1 MKSTAHVRFTC
12 LCAFLALAFPMA
24 LPAQEY
30 TFRQYGPSD
39 GLTNLAVNCL
49 RQDRTGYLWVG
60 TDNGLFRYD
69 GSGFQEF
76 GHAEGLENSEIR
88 SLAESPD
95 GVLWVATQGG
105 VARRAGSRFETVD
118 VGEKGLFEVIAFDN
132 RGQIYLE
139 HTSGIIRGVRNG
151 TGTYQFS
158 MLVPGAIA
166 GLFVNG
172 EDVWFLKGHQLWHM
186 SGSNAEQIG
195 PSTGL
200 PADQWDAISQ
210 DGQGNLWVRSP
221 TRLYEVKQGHGQPS
235 VQFIDRSEG
244 IGHASRSR
252 LYFGS
257 QGRLLVPTNSG
268 VVILDGSDES
278 DRTYVDPQ
286 HGLPADVAGSVL
298 IDRDESLWLGMLGG
312 GLIRRLG
319 HGEWLSWTKRDGL
332 MNDSVWSTLHD
343 RTGQLWVGTSGGL
356 TIFSPEGAI
365 AHSYTTRNGL
375 LGDRVFAIQTG
386 PTGDV
391 FVGTDPAGISRFS
404 SKGILLQTYGAASGL
419 TAQQVNAIAF
429 DRQNRMWVVGPGGC
443 FRSQAPVKSGSHAE
457 VKLEHMD
464 VPGVPARAYYR
475 DVVVDQDGIVWI
487 TTQNGLGR
495 FDGSSWRVFAKGDG
509 LKSSDLSGIAVKQG
523 EVWIAYRDALGI
535 ARLRFHGNRAEVTS
549 FTTQDGLSSD
559 LIYALVFDGVGRLWA
574 STDNGVSVL
583 DDVAKGHWRRY
594 GREDGL
600 IWDDGND
607 HALYVDQ
614 QGSVWIGTSEGLSRY
629 IAPRYPVPDSAPTV
643 VLTSIQGVT
652 QEYQAEDKPVLTH
665 AQNSLF
671 IQFSGLNYGS
681 QSRTRYRY
689 RLLGNKH
696 IWNETRQGSVHFEN
710 LSSGSYVFE
719 VIGAGPNGIWSPVP
733 ARFAFSVRP
742 AWWQSWWF
750 LSTCLVVAF
759 FVGRGIW
766 SFRVRALVAQK
777 ELLERE
783 VADRTEELRES
794 HSQLEKI
801 AYNDMLTSLPN
812 RRFFSEQ
819 FRARLA
825 LARRQGIPFALLLI
839 DLDRFKLTNDTY
851 GHDAGDAVLIETGVR
866 LRAAVRESDCVAR
879 VGGDEFAILLMNAE
893 ASAGV
898 DMVCTRIV
906 DSFLDCIPFKG
917 LDLKES
923 CSIGIAEFPQH
934 GDTQESLYKSA
945 DMALYDAKGSGRNK
959 YCWYRPELAKESSP
973 DSAKISEV

>member
-1 MKSTAHVRFTC
+1 
-12 LCAFLALAFPMA
+12 
-24 LPAQEY
+24 
-30 TFRQYGPSD
+30 
-39 GLTNLAVNCL
+39 
-49 RQDRTGYLWVG
+49 
-60 TDNGLFRYD
+60 
-69 GSGFQEF
+69 
-76 GHAEGLENSEIR
+76 
-88 SLAESPD
+88 
-95 GVLWVATQGG
+95 
-105 VARRAGSRFETVD
+105 
-118 VGEKGLFEVIAFDN
+118 
-132 RGQIYLE
+132 
-139 HTSGIIRGVRNG
+139 
-151 TGTYQFS
+151 
-158 MLVPGAIA
+158 
-166 GLFVNG
+166 
-172 EDVWFLKGHQLWHM
+172 
-186 SGSNAEQIG
+186 
-195 PSTGL
+195 
-200 PADQWDAISQ
+200 
-210 DGQGNLWVRSP
+210 
-221 TRLYEVKQGHGQPS
+221 
-235 VQFIDRSEG
+235 
-244 IGHASRSR
+244 
-252 LYFGS
+252 
-257 QGRLLVPTNSG
+257 
-268 VVILDGSDES
+268 
-278 DRTYVDPQ
+278 
-286 HGLPADVAGSVL
+286 
-298 IDRDESLWLGMLGG
+298 
-312 GLIRRLG
+312 
-319 HGEWLSWTKRDGL
+319 
-332 MNDSVWSTLHD
+332 
-343 RTGQLWVGTSGGL
+343 
-356 TIFSPEGAI
+356 
-365 AHSYTTRNGL
+365 
-375 LGDRVFAIQTG
+375 
-386 PTGDV
+386 
-391 FVGTDPAGISRFS
+391 
-404 SKGILLQTYGAASGL
+404 
-419 TAQQVNAIAF
+419 
-429 DRQNRMWVVGPGGC
+429 
-443 FRSQAPVKSGSHAE
+443 
-457 VKLEHMD
+457 
-464 VPGVPARAYYR
+464 
-475 DVVVDQDGIVWI
+475 
-487 TTQNGLGR
+487 
-495 FDGSSWRVFAKGDG
+495 
-509 LKSSDLSGIAVKQG
+509 
-523 EVWIAYRDALGI
+523 
-535 ARLRFHGNRAEVTS
+535 
-549 FTTQDGLSSD
+549 
-559 LIYALVFDGVGRLWA
+559 
-574 STDNGVSVL
+574 
-583 DDVAKGHWRRY
+583 
-594 GREDGL
+594 L